1 MSYNRSEEELLLQE
15 FNKCKDD
22 PIHFICTYIKVTHP
36 VRGLVPFELYPF
48 QKQILKDITKHRF
61 NILRKFRQAGCTTIS
76 AAYSLW
82 MATFQQHKSI
92 VILSVGDT
100 ESTEVLDRIKIM
112 YEELPPFLQAGIIES
127 NKHTLKLKTN
137 SIIKSRPSG
146 KQSGRSLAGSFLVI
160 DEAAFIENIDSI
172 WAAVYPII
180 STGGRAFI
188 LSTVNGVG
196 NWYYETYNAARAERN
211 SFNAI
216 DITWKQHPEY
226 SRVEGYDHLYES
238 MEKRSP
244 PTYIDEWESVT
255 RSNMPLKKW
264 LQEYEC
270 EFLGTGDTFIEG
282 SILTALKDN
291 VSDDFYTKYN
301 NRMRVWEDPDPSYEY
316 IIGVDTALGR
326 ELDYSAFQVV
336 NAYNGE
342 IVAEFYSNKTPIN
355 EFSKILATE
364 GVNYNTA
371 LVIVERNTIGNN
383 VLDWLYNQYEY
394 ENVWHDEKGNPGFQ
408 VTLKNRDQILA
419 DLEQAIRT
427 NVVKIN
433 SERTLKELNAFILT
447 ESGKVAADKN
457 SHDDLIMSL
466 ALAIHGL
473 NIYVEHSHVDFQRE
487 TSVRKDPLFPSS
499 GKSMFKTA
507 FNGMTEEDI
516 KWLIS

>member
-1 MSYNRSEEELLLQE
+1 
-15 FNKCKDD
+15 
-22 PIHFICTYIKVTHP
+22 
-36 VRGLVPFELYPF
+36 
-48 QKQILKDITKHRF
+48 
-61 NILRKFRQAGCTTIS
+61 
-76 AAYSLW
+76 
-82 MATFQQHKSI
+82 
-92 VILSVGDT
+92 
-100 ESTEVLDRIKIM
+100 
-112 YEELPPFLQAGIIES
+112 
-127 NKHTLKLKTN
+127 
-137 SIIKSRPSG
+137 
-146 KQSGRSLAGSFLVI
+146 
-160 DEAAFIENIDSI
+160 
-172 WAAVYPII
+172 
-180 STGGRAFI
+180 
-188 LSTVNGVG
+188 
-196 NWYYETYNAARAERN
+196 
-211 SFNAI
+211 
-216 DITWKQHPEY
+216 
-226 SRVEGYDHLYES
+226 
-238 MEKRSP
+238 
-244 PTYIDEWESVT
+244 
-255 RSNMPLKKW
+255 
-264 LQEYEC
+264 
-270 EFLGTGDTFIEG
+270 
-282 SILTALKDN
+282 
-291 VSDDFYTKYN
+291 
-301 NRMRVWEDPDPSYEY
+301 MRVWEDPDPSYEY